1 MVAIAFLNIISY
13 RVAFEYFGKDLFG
26 IYALLTTLTGYLIL
40 ANFGI
45 PTAATT
51 IISEYVN
58 KSIQKYIINYSFL
71 LLISLSV
78 ILFTSIYFIDFN
90 LISKVLNID
99 VKHSSIF
106 TYCLFI
112 ALLGV
117 SIKLPFQLYQS
128 IFLGNQKIAIVR
140 FFDIVLVVIL
150 NIILYFS
157 AKNNIEFIAFFQIYT
172 IFTIIITVLFFFISY
187 KDYIN
192 LLSLKTDEVRQK
204 IYSLSIGFF
213 LLSLPVTFGWTIDN
227 LIISSYLGVGEVSS
241 YVFSTKIYMLGLAF
255 VSIVPN
261 TLFSFYMRHKI
272 INGIDYVLRLQGYS
286 LIVLRLFSGLLALII
301 FSFDEIIIKT
311 WSKSENVYAGINFSL
326 VMSFYVYA
334 TALVNLH
341 SSFLTGTLNVK
352 KVTYLSY
359 IELIIHISLSV
370 LLVKHLGLF
379 GIGLAMCFSSIAIP
393 YIILPKIID
402 KISSTSFFQ
411 ENLRHLTFCFLP
423 SILLIY
429 VQRLLINSE
438 KFNLLFIILS
448 LTLFV
453 LSTVLIH
460 KNQFNDTLRFIALTL
475 SKRKI

>member
-1 MVAIAFLNIISY
+1 MVIIAVLNIISY

-26 IYALLTTLTGYLIL
+26 VYALLTTLTGYLIL

-51 IISEYVN
+51 LISGYTN
-58 KSIQKYIINYSFL
+58 KLIQKYIINYSFL
-71 LLISLSV
+71 LLMSLSV
-78 ILFTSIYFIDFN
+78 ILFSTLYFIDLN

-99 VKHSSIF
+99 AKDSSIF

-128 IFLGNQKIAIVR
+128 IYLGNQKIAIVR
-140 FFDIVLVVIL
+140 FFDIVLVVFL
-150 NIILYFS
+150 NLILYFS
-157 AKNNIEFIAFFQIYT
+157 AIIKIEFKEFFQIYT
-172 IFTIIITVLFFFISY
+172 IFTIILTILFFFISY
-187 KDYIN
+187 KDYIQ
-192 LLSLKTDEVRQK
+192 LSTLRTGEVRQK

-227 LIISSYLGVGEVSS
+227 LIISSYLGVGEVAS
-241 YVFSTKIYMLGLAF
+241 YAFSTKIYMLGLAF

-272 INGIDYVLRLQGYS
+272 TNGMEYILKLQSFS
-286 LIVLRLFSGLLALII
+286 LIVLRLFSGLFALII
-301 FSFDEIIIKT
+301 FSLDEIIIKI
-311 WSKSENVYAGINFSL
+311 WSKSENVYAGHDFSL

-370 LLVKHLGLF
+370 LLVKHLGLI
-379 GIGLAMCFSSIAIP
+379 GIGLAMCISSFAIP

-402 KISSTSFFQ
+402 KLSGTSFLND
-411 ENLRHLTFCFLP
+411 NLRHLALCFLP

-429 VQRLLINSE
+429 VQRLLINSDNLNII
-438 KFNLLFIILS
+438 FTIFSLLF
-448 LTLFV
+448 FV
-453 LSTVLIH
+453 LTTLLLQ
-460 KNQFNDTLRFIALTL
+460 KNQFNEILRFISLSI
-475 SKRKI
+475 SKR